1 MRHAR
6 LKTRGHCR
14 FPRSSARTSASATR
28 ACPRG
33 QCPPRR
39 SNARRPSNLL
49 GERTSPGGWHAAC
62 EWHGAMRAAITLSL
76 PEPAYLRC
84 LRVLGAWW
92 CLGSSALQPRL
103 LMQLRGTSVRTGQ
116 RSTHLVA
123 VAATAALTLG
133 ACAPAISVRTA
144 LSPDA
149 SLTGLHTFRV
159 LPTPKPKIAGAVS
172 STNDPMLVNSI
183 SNRAL
188 RSDLAQEFAG
198 LGYVASD
205 SNPDFCVAYYA
216 STNQK
221 LDLTYW
227 DYGYAW
233 RPHWWSGWGHRYG
246 RG

>member
-1 MRHAR
+1 VHLA
-6 LKTRGHCR
+6 CR
-14 FPRSSARTSASATR
+14 VQR
-28 ACPRG
+28 PRG
-33 QCPPRR
+33 DHDFTHKEKTMRTTQ
-39 SNARRPSNLL
+39 LL
-49 GERTSPGGWHAAC
+49 
-62 EWHGAMRAAITLSL
+62 
-76 PEPAYLRC
+76 
-84 LRVLGAWW
+84 
-92 CLGSSALQPRL
+92 
-103 LMQLRGTSVRTGQ
+103 
-116 RSTHLVA
+116 
-123 VAATAALTLG
+123 TAAALLALG

-159 LPTPKPKIAGAVS
+159 LPTPQPKIASAVS

-188 RSDLAQEFAG
+188 RADLAQEFAG

-221 LDLTYW
+221 LDVTYW

-233 RPHWWSGWGHRYG
+233 RPHWWSGWGRRWG
-246 RG
+246 RGWGGDWGIQSPTVTQYTEGTVIVDVIDPKTKDLLWRGQGVAAVSDDEAQYEQVLKKTVAAIVDKFPGASSKVALAQ